1 MLSWFMDSV
10 MIFILLLVI
19 IICNIYVENRLLLMI
34 FVIQFVDYSH
44 FSPVIFWGTDFNLL
58 KQTPDS

>member
-44 FSPVIFWGTDFNLL
+44 FFPVIFGATDFNL
-58 KQTPDS
+58 